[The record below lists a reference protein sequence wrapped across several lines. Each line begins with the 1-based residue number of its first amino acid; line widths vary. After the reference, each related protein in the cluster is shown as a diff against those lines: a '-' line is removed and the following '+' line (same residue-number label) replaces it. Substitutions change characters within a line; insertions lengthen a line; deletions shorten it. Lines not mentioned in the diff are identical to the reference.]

1 MKMPVI
7 NITVSSSVHRLLIK
21 MAAETG
27 KSISGL
33 GAECIEIGMDKKI
46 EAINKRAVFLSMEEK
61 RQAQKAIEGDE

>member
-7 NITVSSSVHRLLIK
+7 NVTVSAPVHRLLIK
-21 MAAETG
+21 MAAESG

-33 GAECIEIGMDKKI
+33 AAECIELGMDSKI

-61 RQAQKAIEGDE
+61 RQQQKATEDD